1 MSWIIKI
8 TQVRVAIRVRV
19 VLHDMVGLL
28 GLAHSTDFASC
39 RIVSV
44 LLQSIA
50 VVDISATAMA
60 AFMIVALHR
69 ILHNPFPRSW
79 FMGSRPSR
87 KACFN
92 VLAFNA
98 RKLPRTASALDER
111 HESEEYTFTCG
122 FTIGVMLNSASQSTQ
137 LPSPGMMVETA
148 PELRLICI
156 KCLDFEEQIEMIGGK
171 RMRDEDFRW
180 HSAEF
185 ILARG
190 V

>member
-1 MSWIIKI
+1 M
-8 TQVRVAIRVRV
+8 
-19 VLHDMVGLL
+19 
-28 GLAHSTDFASC
+28 
-39 RIVSV
+39 
-44 LLQSIA
+44 
-50 VVDISATAMA
+50 
-60 AFMIVALHR
+60 
-69 ILHNPFPRSW
+69 RS
-79 FMGSRPSR
+79 
-87 KACFN
+87 
-92 VLAFNA
+92 NA

-156 KCLDFEEQIEMIGGK
+156 ECLDFEEQIEMIGGK